1 MNEVWSEDCKPPT
14 TNFKEVWSEGC
25 KPPTTN
31 FKEVWKNTPIDIIDK
46 IVRYT
51 GKMRW
56 RNGVFMNQ
64 IRKDDARY
72 VILQTIPEK
81 FYTYDPISNVH
92 NTNVYFTPGKNN
104 MYKIIVKYEYK
115 HVLHALFK
123 HSIVDGFNACM
134 DWI

>member
-1 MNEVWSEDCKPPT
+1 MN
-14 TNFKEVWSEGC
+14 
-25 KPPTTN
+25 
-31 FKEVWKNTPIDIIDK
+31 EVWKNTPIDIIDK

-81 FYTYDPISNVH
+81 IYTYDPISNVH
-92 NTNVYFTPGKNN
+92 NTYVFFNSYKDN
-104 MYKIIVKYEYK
+104 MRKIIVKYENK
-115 HVLHALFK
+115 SVLHTLFNYFY
-123 HSIVDGFNACM
+123 FNACL